1 MAIFSFFKSQKPKQ
15 FNFIPRHYDERQE
28 KIDEIMARNK
38 EENISQ
44 PEAMKSRIQAGFKT
58 RGSVDRSYESNIR
71 RRSNRT
77 LLITMVVLVL
87 LSFLL
92 LSIYLPDILKLVE

>member
-1 MAIFSFFKSQKPKQ
+1 MAIFSFFNTQKPKQ
-15 FNFIPRHYDERQE
+15 FNFKPRHYDERKE
-28 KIDEIMARNK
+28 RIDEIISRNK
-38 EENISQ
+38 EEAISD
-44 PEAMKSRIQAGFKT
+44 PDAMKSRIKHGFQT

-71 RRSNRT
+71 KRSNRT

-92 LSIYLPDILKLVE
+92 LSTYLPEILKLVE

>member
-1 MAIFSFFKSQKPKQ
+1 MAIFSFFNSQKPKQ
-15 FNFIPRHYDERQE
+15 FNFKPRHYDERQE
-28 KIDEIMARNK
+28 KIDEIIARNK
-38 EENISQ
+38 AENISD
-44 PEAMKSRIQAGFKT
+44 PESMKSRIKAGFQT

-87 LSFLL
+87 LSILL
-92 LSIYLPDILKLVE
+92 LSTFLPEILKLVE